1 MPSNVSDNVQNLLIN
16 ALYNDKIA
24 SVDLSGELQIVSA
37 SLLQSKSTE
46 YDLNV
51 RVAAFIEG
59 LKFFLNAMGFSLT
72 PSLLSWA
79 VMKMPSNNAKG
90 SVDDL
95 QEQLEVI
102 LMIMHQIGL
111 YLVEVDQINRQEV
124 HFYQVRTNYL
134 KTNKLRKGITNI
146 EAALQST
153 EGQLLFA
160 LIDKF
165 EMSIMA
171 KLLDG
176 LELDAKKTIQAIQ
189 LIMGKLVHFS
199 ANIIDLVVFEG
210 IKENVRDL
218 LAHLTKKAFDNE
230 ELSRATIELQHQI
243 QESWSIIGNYSS
255 SMEDALSQKL
265 KHIELDKQKKAAQ
278 EQKVLVCMDP
288 IPPTTDRQDKET
300 LSRYEVLRTPM
311 ALTLQPQLE
320 QIDMIEKSLKEE
332 FPWAHLTVETI
343 TEELR
348 GRAYAGSPY
357 LLLSP
362 KLLYGTAGCGKNRF
376 ARRLSEMLGQAFTSI
391 ALGGHGDIKSIAGT
405 ARGWASAKPSP
416 IVELIMARQCA
427 NPMVLFDEIDKTRSY
442 GFNDSP
448 PIASILL
455 QFLERENASN
465 FMDTFLQA
473 RCNLSYVNYFATCN
487 ALETIPSPLL
497 SRLQVLPMPSPKTEH
512 YSLIFDNI
520 LRDEANHLGMPGDY
534 FEHFD
539 LLSDFDPQNCRSIRD
554 IQRQVKKICSEW
566 LKSARHKQR
575 MH

>member
-16 ALYNDKIA
+16 ALYNDTID
-24 SVDLSGELQIVSA
+24 SVDLLGDLQIVSA
-37 SLLQSKSTE
+37 SLLQSKNAE
-46 YDLNV
+46 YELNA
-51 RVAAFIEG
+51 RVAGFIEG

-72 PSLLSWA
+72 PTLLSWA
-79 VMKMPSNNAKG
+79 VMKMPSNNAAG
-90 SVDDL
+90 SADDL

-102 LMIMHQIGL
+102 LMIMHQIDL
-111 YLVEVDQINRQEV
+111 YLIEVDQINRQDV
-124 HFYQVRTNYL
+124 RFYQVRTNYL
-134 KTNKLRKGITNI
+134 RFNKLRKGMTNM
-146 EAALQST
+146 EAALQT
-153 EGQLLFA
+153 IEGQLLFA
-160 LIDKF
+160 LIGKL
-165 EMSIMA
+165 EVSILA

-176 LELDAKKTIQAIQ
+176 LELDATQTIQAIQ
-189 LIMGKLVHFS
+189 LIAGKLVHWS
-199 ANIIDLVVFEG
+199 TNIIDLDVFVG
-210 IKENVRDL
+210 VKEIVGDL
-218 LAHLTKKAFDNE
+218 IAHLSRKAFDNGD
-230 ELSRATIELQHQI
+230 LSNATIELQHQI
-243 QESWSIIGNYSS
+243 QEAWNIIGSYNS
-255 SMEDALSQKL
+255 SMEDALSKKL
-265 KHIELDKQKKAAQ
+265 KNIELDNQKKATQ
-278 EQKVLVCMDP
+278 VQKVVVCVDP

-300 LSRYEVLRTPM
+300 LTRYEVLHTPM
-311 ALTLQPQLE
+311 ALVLQPQLE
-320 QIDMIEKSLKEE
+320 HIDLIEKSLKEE
-332 FPWAHLTVETI
+332 FPWGHLTVETI
-343 TEELR
+343 AEELR

-357 LLLSP
+357 LHLLP
-362 KLLYGTAGCGKNRF
+362 KLLYGSAGCGKNRF
-376 ARRLSEMLGQAFTSI
+376 ARRLAEMLGQAFTSI

-512 YSLIFDNI
+512 YPLIFDNV
-520 LRDEANHLGMPGDY
+520 LRDEAKHLGMPADY
-534 FEHFD
+534 FEHFN
-539 LLSDFDPQNCRSIRD
+539 LLSDFYPQNCRSIRD

-566 LKSARHKQR
+566 LKSARDKQR